1 MKSRI
6 EIEVGINGC
15 LLISDNFMSDLTSLT
30 KHAIGFLEQQLANQD
45 KSRVLIVSD
54 IDGDELVSEMFY
66 LNLQKFLES
75 GTVDD
80 VVFLGSELRERA
92 HLFRVSNKYFSI
104 LPTSFYVPMLWVH
117 LLIVP
122 FY

>member
-6 EIEVGINGC
+6 EIEAGINGC

-92 HLFRVSNKYFSI
+92 HLFRVSNIFSI